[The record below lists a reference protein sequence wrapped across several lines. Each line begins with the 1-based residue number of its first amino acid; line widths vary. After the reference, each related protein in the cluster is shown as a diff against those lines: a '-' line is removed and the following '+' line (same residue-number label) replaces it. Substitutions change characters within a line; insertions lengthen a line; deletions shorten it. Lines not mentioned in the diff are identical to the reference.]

1 MRPQRHWRNREP
13 DFRLG
18 PHRPSRGQEDADVAP
33 TAPEEPQ
40 EAADVAF
47 AAPEGP
53 STYFPPRAAQARPHT
68 PRSTQWEVFLLQGKF
83 L

>member
-1 MRPQRHWRNREP
+1 MWPQRHRRNREP

-18 PHRPSRGQEDADVAP
+18 PHRPSRSQEDADVAP

-53 STYFPPRAAQARPHT
+53 STYFPPRTAQARPHT
-68 PRSTQWEVFLLQGKF
+68 P
-83 L
+83 

>member
-1 MRPQRHWRNREP
+1 MWPQRHWRNREP

-18 PHRPSRGQEDADVAP
+18 PHCPSRSQEDADVAP

-47 AAPEGP
+47 AAPGTVNLF
-53 STYFPPRAAQARPHT
+53 SASDRTGAPPHPLKH
-68 PRSTQWEVFLLQGKF
+68 
-83 L
+83 